1 MRQCPELRIGRQAN
15 SAAPAS
21 VNRTKVPLS
30 CRVSQPNQSAID
42 VRLAPNSGARADIPG
57 PLDRDK
63 MSYSFKAALSGY
75 SVRLLIFEMKLENI
89 ILIAFRVFEFSYSL
103 GHLADLGGG

>member
-1 MRQCPELRIGRQAN
+1 
-15 SAAPAS
+15 
-21 VNRTKVPLS
+21 
-30 CRVSQPNQSAID
+30 
-42 VRLAPNSGARADIPG
+42 
-57 PLDRDK
+57 
-63 MSYSFKAALSGY
+63 MSYSFKAALGGY